1 MSGGFFS
8 SLRARLVMGAGIW
21 IAIGVLAAGIFISA
35 LFRQHATELFD
46 AELQGHLDE
55 LVSLIDVDPEGN
67 PRIFRR
73 SSDPRFNTLDSGL
86 AWQVSRD
93 GGILIKSTSLGNDS
107 LPVPQ
112 MVLQQGETRSA
123 ILDGPR
129 GAMAFY
135 ERMLTIPGA
144 EPMRLQVAA
153 DVAILEV
160 LLRSF
165 NFSLAVSLFLL
176 ALALIAAAALQVVFG
191 LRPMSRLRTALSA
204 IKSGKAADLPRD
216 FPTEV
221 QPVIDDLN
229 SMIELNKQMVQR
241 ARAQAGNLAHGLKTP
256 LAVLTD
262 EADRL
267 AARGMK
273 DEAEILAQ
281 QCQRMRRQI
290 DYQIARARAAASRSM
305 PGIAAPVAPTVANI
319 VAALKR
325 LHAAKD
331 LAFAFEVD
339 AACIALCDPM
349 DLNEMVANL
358 IDNAAKWARTRVGI
372 RGTVDI
378 ARRNAVIAIED
389 DGPGLPPESMEVVFQ
404 IGERLDERVPGSGL
418 GLPIVRDLAT
428 LYGGAVR
435 LEASEHPGGLKAVL
449 ILPLAN

>member
-46 AELQGHLDE
+46 AELTGHLDE
-55 LVSLIDVDPEGN
+55 LASLVDVDPEGN

-86 AWQVSRD
+86 AWQVSRNGD
-93 GGILIKSTSLGNDS
+93 ILIKSTSLGNDS

-112 MVLQQGETRSA
+112 IALQQGETRSA

-129 GAMAFY
+129 GAMAVY

-153 DVAILEV
+153 DVVILEV

-165 NFSLAVSLFLL
+165 NLSLAFSLFLL
-176 ALALIAAAALQVVFG
+176 ALALIAAAAMQVVFG
-191 LRPMSRLRTALSA
+191 LRPMSRIRTALSA

-221 QPVIDDLN
+221 QPLIDDLN
-229 SMIELNKQMVQR
+229 SMIDLNKQMVQR

-305 PGIAAPVAPTVANI
+305 PGIAAAVAPTVANI

-331 LAFAFEVD
+331 LSFSFEVD
-339 AACIALCDPM
+339 EACIALCDPM

-358 IDNAAKWARTRVGI
+358 IDNAAKWARTRVSV
-372 RGTVDI
+372 RGAVDT
-378 ARRNAVIAIED
+378 ARKNAVIAIED
-389 DGPGLPPESMEVVFQ
+389 DGPGLPPESMEVVFR

-435 LEASEHPGGLKAVL
+435 LEASDRLGGLKAVL
-449 ILPLAN
+449 VLPLAN